1 MDFFL
6 SLNFLVAK
14 FSFLLQTH
22 DDTVAVQVVI
32 SHVLL
37 DSVGEEAM
45 YHMAEYCLQYSVLR
59 RDRVVLYPEAF
70 YYLQF
75 CVFLPAH
82 HTSTVGEHLKAP
94 TNCF

>member
-70 YYLQF
+70 LLSAVLCMF
-75 CVFLPAH
+75 
-82 HTSTVGEHLKAP
+82 TSTPHQHSWRAP